1 MNYLVD
7 DFLLFL
13 IYSFIGWVCEVIY
26 CSIPAK
32 KFVNRG
38 FLVGPYCPIYGFG
51 ALAVINI
58 LMPFSDNPVIVYFF
72 AVIITSII
80 EYATGYLLERV
91 YHLKW
96 WDYSNY
102 KWNIHGRVV
111 LHNSIIF
118 GVLSVLAIYHLNP
131 VLIGMVNK
139 FSLSMRTTVSLMLLF
154 LFLIDNIISTLN
166 ALKLKNNLSR
176 LHLISDEIKQ
186 KVSEK
191 LFIKS
196 QSIPSEN
203 EQSKIRVLSHKID
216 ELNFKF
222 NDISKQNKKFVKRV
236 FAAFPNMSSKL
247 HKEILSNLK
256 ALNKMNTK
264 KKNKKTK
271 AHG

>member
-1 MNYLVD
+1 
-7 DFLLFL
+7 
-13 IYSFIGWVCEVIY
+13 
-26 CSIPAK
+26 
-32 KFVNRG
+32 
-38 FLVGPYCPIYGFG
+38 
-51 ALAVINI
+51 
-58 LMPFSDNPVIVYFF
+58 MPFSDNPVIVYFF

-186 KVSEK
+186 KVE
-191 LFIKS
+191 
-196 QSIPSEN
+196 
-203 EQSKIRVLSHKID
+203 R
-216 ELNFKF
+216 
-222 NDISKQNKKFVKRV
+222 
-236 FAAFPNMSSKL
+236 L
-247 HKEILSNLK
+247 H
-256 ALNKMNTK
+256 
-264 KKNKKTK
+264 
-271 AHG
+271 